1 MKPFIVA
8 NPVAGNA
15 DTEELRRLLDEVLPG
30 WEYEIFE
37 TTGEEKISEVVAE
50 ALARDFDLIIAA
62 GGDGTVSGV
71 AAGLVNH
78 QVPMAIVPIGTGNA
92 LARELGIPLDLEDA
106 VKLLVEGFKTRQI
119 DGMWVKGWL
128 SVLSVGIG
136 ITSMT
141 MQETGREQKRRFG
154 LLAYLWTGLLQLSG
168 LSLNR
173 FELEIDGK
181 IKKVRASEVFISN
194 SRVVGVKP
202 FNLGP
207 DVRPDDGVMAVCVV
221 RARTAWDYVR
231 VVAQLATGRRRR
243 REIDC
248 EGARCSVKVSA
259 NRELPVQADGEV
271 VGSTPVEVQVIPA
284 AVQVVVPKDSL

>member
-1 MKPFIVA
+1 
-8 NPVAGNA
+8 
-15 DTEELRRLLDEVLPG
+15 
-30 WEYEIFE
+30 
-37 TTGEEKISEVVAE
+37 VVAE
-50 ALARDFDLIIAA
+50 ALACGFDLIIAA

-71 AAGLVNH
+71 AAGLVNQ
-78 QVPMAIVPIGTGNA
+78 QVPMAILPIGTGNA
-92 LARELGIPLDLEDA
+92 LARELGIPLNLEEAIQLMVDDFDIRA
-106 VKLLVEGFKTRQI
+106 I

-194 SRVVGVKP
+194 SRVVGVKLL
-202 FNLGP
+202 NLGP
-207 DVRPDDGVMAVCVV
+207 DVRPDDGMVEVCAV
-221 RARTAWDYVR
+221 RARTAWDYLR

-248 EGARCSVKVSA
+248 EGCTTKASR
-259 NRELPVQADGEV
+259 
-271 VGSTPVEVQVIPA
+271 
-284 AVQVVVPKDSL
+284 

>member
-15 DTEELRRLLDEVLPG
+15 DTDEVRRLIDQHLP
-30 WEYEIFE
+30 ESDREIFE

-50 ALARDFDLIIAA
+50 ALERGFDLIVAA

-71 AAGLVNH
+71 AAGLVNQ
-78 QVPMAIVPIGTGNA
+78 QVPMAILPIGTGNA
-92 LARELGIPLDLEDA
+92 LARELGIPLNLEEAIQLMVGDFDIR
-106 VKLLVEGFKTRQI
+106 EI

-207 DVRPDDGVMAVCVV
+207 DVRPDDGMVAVCAV
-221 RARTAWDYVR
+221 RARTAWDYLQ
-231 VVAQLATGRRRR
+231 VVAQLATGQRRSK
-243 REIDC
+243 EIDC
-248 EGARCSVKVSA
+248 EGARRSVKVSA
-259 NRELPVQADGEV
+259 SRRLPVQADGEV
-271 VGSTPVEVQVIPA
+271 VGSTPVEVHVVPA
-284 AVQVVVPKDSL
+284 AVQVLVPKEA

>member
-15 DTEELRRLLDEVLPG
+15 DTEELRRLLDEHLPG

-50 ALARDFDLIIAA
+50 ALARGFDLIVAA

-71 AAGLVNH
+71 AAGLVNQ
-78 QVPMAIVPIGTGNA
+78 QVPMAILPIGTGNA
-92 LARELGIPLDLEDA
+92 LARELGIPLNLEEAIQLMVGDFDIRA
-106 VKLLVEGFKTRQI
+106 I

-141 MQETGREQKRRFG
+141 MQETGREQKHRFG

-202 FNLGP
+202 FNLGE
-207 DVRPDDGVMAVCVV
+207 DVRPDDGMVAVCAV
-221 RARTAWDYVR
+221 RARTAWDYLR

-248 EGARCSVKVSA
+248 EGAWRSVKVRSS
-259 NRELPVQADGEV
+259 RQLPVQADGEV
-271 VGSTPVEVQVIPA
+271 VGSTPVEVKVVPA
-284 AVQVVVPKDSL
+284 AVRVIVPKEA

>member
-15 DTEELRRLLDEVLPG
+15 DTDEVRRLIDQHLP
-30 WEYEIFE
+30 ESDREIFE

-50 ALARDFDLIIAA
+50 ALERGFDLIVAA

-71 AAGLVNH
+71 AAGLVNQ
-78 QVPMAIVPIGTGNA
+78 QVPMAILPIGTGNA
-92 LARELGIPLDLEDA
+92 LARELGIPLNLEEAIQLMVGDFDIRA
-106 VKLLVEGFKTRQI
+106 I

-202 FNLGP
+202 FNLGE
-207 DVRPDDGVMAVCVV
+207 DVRPDDGEMAVCVV

-231 VVAQLATGRRRR
+231 VVAQLATGQRRSK
-243 REIDC
+243 EIDC
-248 EGARCSVKVSA
+248 EQARQKVKVSA
-259 NRELPVQADGEV
+259 SRELPIQADGEV
-271 VGSTPVEVQVIPA
+271 VGSTPVEVQVVPT
-284 AVQVVVPKDSL
+284 AVRVVVPKDSL